1 MASTDLRAHR
11 LANGLADSGDSTIIE
26 AYSPPESGD
35 PEPTVFQVRD
45 EVQVRVCGY
54 GDDASGLGKIDRHAI
69 VEWLKDCFNWIGYHG
84 TIHVVWYENSDS
96 ITVLKAAMICG
107 VRNREPVFLYR
118 CATSMSLAPEGYY
131 WSQMEHPSRSLFQ
144 LEVVHKELAT
154 VRA

>member
-11 LANGLADSGDSTIIE
+11 LADWADNGDTTIIE
-26 AYSPPESGD
+26 PPTQLAASE
-35 PEPTVFQVRD
+35 PEPTVFQVRE

-54 GDDASGLGKIDRHAI
+54 GEDVSGLGKLERHAI
-69 VEWLKDCFNWIGYHG
+69 VEWLRDCFQWIGYHG
-84 TIHVVWYENSDS
+84 TIHMVWYKNSDS

-118 CATSMSLAPEGYY
+118 CGTSMSLAPEGYY

-144 LEVVHKELAT
+144 LEVVHKELTTA
-154 VRA
+154 RA

>member
-11 LANGLADSGDSTIIE
+11 LAHGLADSGDPTILE
-26 AYSPPESGD
+26 VNLPPESGD
-35 PEPTVFQVRD
+35 PEPTIVQVRE
-45 EVQVRVCGY
+45 EVQVQVCGY
-54 GDDASGLGKIDRHAI
+54 GDDVSGLNKIDRHAI

-84 TIHVVWYENSDS
+84 AIHVVWYKNADT
-96 ITVLKAAMICG
+96 ITILKAAMIAG

-144 LEVVHKELAT
+144 LELVHKELTAA
-154 VRA
+154 RN